1 MLNLV
6 SHNRGFCVM
15 DIIAVDFRNHNKMLC
30 IWLWFVGYTTSIH
43 LKRRKEWF
51 PNVSQLTHS
60 FPRRSRARRGAGR
73 NCFYYFYRATFSLP
87 HFSVTIP
94 VRKTRHSTYW
104 LSFTC
109 CKNIFRS
116 PQWRSSQP
124 ILSFCY
130 THLCLHFV
138 FIYGQFSFFCHFFG
152 KTFTYFWQ
160 KYLPLYEACLW
171 VSVRPIF
178 SSKVSLN
185 LYFG

>member
-1 MLNLV
+1 
-6 SHNRGFCVM
+6 
-15 DIIAVDFRNHNKMLC
+15 MLC

-124 ILSFCY
+124 ILSIGYY
-130 THLCLHFV
+130 THFCPFYV
-138 FIYGQFSFFCHFFG
+138 YFGQFSFLTIFSA
-152 KTFTYFWQ
+152 TFTCYWQ
-160 KYLPLYEACLW
+160 KYLILAEACLW

>member
-1 MLNLV
+1 
-6 SHNRGFCVM
+6 
-15 DIIAVDFRNHNKMLC
+15 MLC

-73 NCFYYFYRATFSLP
+73 NYFYYFYRATFSLP

-124 ILSFCY
+124 ILYFCY
-130 THLCLHFV
+130 THLCLHFM
-138 FIYGQFSFFCHFFG
+138 FIYASLVFYILLAKISHTIWGMPVGFSTSNIFIKSFIES
-152 KTFTYFWQ
+152 
-160 KYLPLYEACLW
+160 LLW
-171 VSVRPIF
+171 IILF
-178 SSKVSLN
+178 
-185 LYFG
+185 

>member
-1 MLNLV
+1 M
-6 SHNRGFCVM
+6 
-15 DIIAVDFRNHNKMLC
+15 
-30 IWLWFVGYTTSIH
+30 GYTTSIH

-116 PQWRSSQP
+116 PQWRFSQP

-138 FIYGQFSFFCHFFG
+138 FIYGQFIFFAIFLAKHLHIFG
-152 KTFTYFWQ
+152 KNISHYMRHACGFQYVQYFHQKFHWIFTLDNFILVEFEITAAPGGRMF
-160 KYLPLYEACLW
+160 K
-171 VSVRPIF
+171 I
-178 SSKVSLN
+178 SKWIILN
-185 LYFG
+185 F

>member
-6 SHNRGFCVM
+6 SHNRGVLCCVS
-15 DIIAVDFRNHNKMLC
+15 VDMRNHNKMLC

-116 PQWRSSQP
+116 PQWRFSQP

-138 FIYGQFSFFCHFFG
+138 FIYGQFSFFCYFFG
-152 KTFTYFWQ
+152 KTFTHFWQ